1 MKEGGKGPTMPQV
14 RDGKT
19 TRLSAL
25 YRDRFLLLL
34 HLLLLLL
41 SASTPLSQNQ
51 FAVSCFFSLCGAE
64 TAGHKVRGA
73 RSSSKQLLPL

>member
-25 YRDRFLLLL
+25 YRDRF
-34 HLLLLLL
+34 LLLLLL

>member
-41 SASTPLSQNQ
+41 LSASTPLSQNQ

-73 RSSSKQLLPL
+73 SEARHT